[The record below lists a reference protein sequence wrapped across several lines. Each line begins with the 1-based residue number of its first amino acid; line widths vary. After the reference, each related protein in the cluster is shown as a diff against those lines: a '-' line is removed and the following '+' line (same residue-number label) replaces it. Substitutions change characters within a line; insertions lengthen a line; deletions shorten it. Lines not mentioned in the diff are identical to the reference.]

1 MTNGNGG
8 MPLSHLG
15 EALGDINKK
24 EVAAHMSAAATFRRA
39 AGEGLTEERRAL
51 KATYKQ
57 S

>member
-24 EVAAHMSAAATFRRA
+24 EVAAHMSAAASFRRA